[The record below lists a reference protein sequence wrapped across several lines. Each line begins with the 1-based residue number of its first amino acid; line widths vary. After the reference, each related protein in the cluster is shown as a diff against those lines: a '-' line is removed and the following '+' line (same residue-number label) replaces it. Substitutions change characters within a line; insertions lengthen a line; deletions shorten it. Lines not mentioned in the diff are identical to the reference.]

1 MYYALTT
8 SGETVQKCMLAVAKR
23 YAMVLLLLAVSAFS
37 AFAQSSMT
45 DQQIMDFVI
54 AEQEKGTSQSQ
65 IVTKLMQRGV
75 TVDQLRSV
83 KKKYERQ
90 AKEQGLGTVDI
101 TTSGNTSANRLRKNN
116 GDQKQTDKNVSKY
129 RIVDGN
135 VVPQTTHTYDNQDP
149 DFLLMQRELSS
160 FMPDS
165 AQIYDQM

>member
-1 MYYALTT
+1 
-8 SGETVQKCMLAVAKR
+8 MLAAAKR
-23 YAMVLLLLAVSAFS
+23 YAMVLFLLVVSALS
-37 AFAQSSMT
+37 ALAQSSMT

-116 GDQKQTDKNVSKY
+116 GDQKQTDKHRRYCYHS
-129 RIVDGN
+129 DGFCQMLFVFCTHALSFPKKN
-135 VVPQTTHTYDNQDP
+135 SATVPGP
-149 DFLLMQRELSS
+149 V
-160 FMPDS
+160 
-165 AQIYDQM
+165 